1 MRLNISPTP
10 WASLRPRTV
19 APCHMGAARPPQLS
33 APPPPEVSRGPGGAG
48 RAGGHLRGARAAAH
62 RRVRAGRLAGTGHR
76 GLSNNLITYQSPAAP
91 LAEHTSLFY
100 PSPGA
105 AHRPVPVC
113 PVPRVTTNCQN
124 ISNTTNGDA
133 SHHAGFSFWA
143 DFVWLPKLTSTFL
156 HACGKH

>member
-19 APCHMGAARPPQLS
+19 APCHMGAARTRALS
-33 APPPPEVSRGPGGAG
+33 SATAGSESWAGRGGAG

-91 LAEHTSLFY
+91 LAERTSLFY
-100 PSPGA
+100 PSPELPTA
-105 AHRPVPVC
+105 QCRYVPCLV
-113 PVPRVTTNCQN
+113 
-124 ISNTTNGDA
+124 
-133 SHHAGFSFWA
+133 SH
-143 DFVWLPKLTSTFL
+143 
-156 HACGKH
+156 